1 MSETT
6 NHLSLDNI
14 LEFYIHVTVTDGIYA
29 NNTLKDDRY
38 RNEASTNKQKDDRDI
53 TPSEKDTSSKSNP
66 YGGSF

>member
-1 MSETT
+1 M
-6 NHLSLDNI
+6 
-14 LEFYIHVTVTDGIYA
+14 YVTVTDGIYA

>member
-1 MSETT
+1 M
-6 NHLSLDNI
+6 
-14 LEFYIHVTVTDGIYA
+14 YVTVTDGIYA

-38 RNEASTNKQKDDRDI
+38 RNEASTNKQEDDKDI

>member
-1 MSETT
+1 MKQPTTSVETIYW
-6 NHLSLDNI
+6 SLI
-14 LEFYIHVTVTDGIYA
+14 SYVTVTDGIYA

-38 RNEASTNKQKDDRDI
+38 RNEASTNKQEDDKDI